1 MNDEPVKEGA
11 VLSNFVP
18 ILNLMDS
25 NGNQGFS
32 SKRGVVPNKIWNAEK
47 KSWETVNEEYDHDE
61 NMINKRIGV
70 IFFPKLVCERR
81 ERTQIEHKNLYSI

>member
-47 KSWETVNEEYDHDE
+47 NHGKQSMR
-61 NMINKRIGV
+61 NMTMMK
-70 IFFPKLVCERR
+70 
-81 ERTQIEHKNLYSI
+81 T